1 MKLDSYTT
9 KLKSNHLAVKVI
21 IFASLIQFIHSLEF
35 MMMVPLSS
43 DIVTGMHFNKTY
55 TGYITGIYVIS
66 SSLSSL
72 VFSSVLDKF
81 DRKKGILIS
90 LIGMSL
96 MTYFTTL
103 SWSFSSVMIF
113 RTLAGLFS
121 GPLISLSMSMILD
134 YVPDNKK
141 SFAFAIVT
149 SMLSVSSIVGVPI
162 SLILSAH
169 AGWRLPITVL
179 AIIGATMSVL
189 IIIVLPKMKKHLGKL
204 KVPQPSNML
213 SNPVFLKSFILTG
226 MSIFSTFLIVPQIAL
241 YIQLN
246 LGMSRDNLSLYYL
259 IAGVYSFIIIN
270 ICGRLN
276 DKKGYVFVI
285 TLTSFALTFIVLR
298 AFIFV
303 SADPAVIALFSGFMA
318 FSMGRTVVSVL
329 SSTAYAKPWERA
341 NYMSL
346 QNASQGIFTGI
357 ASFVS
362 SSIVYVNNGKL
373 HNMNIVALMSLST
386 FIIVPLLSLSLRRSQ
401 NTYSRINIIRHSSHA
416 L

>member
-1 MKLDSYTT
+1 MKLNC
-9 KLKSNHLAVKVI
+9 NHLTVKVI
-21 IFASLIQFIHSLEF
+21 VFAALIQFLHSLEF
-35 MMMVPLSS
+35 MMMVPISS
-43 DIVTGMHFNKTY
+43 DLVTSMHFNKAY
-55 TGYITGIYVIS
+55 TGYITGIYVIA

-72 VFSSVLDKF
+72 FFSSVLDKF

-103 SWSFSSVMIF
+103 SWSFSSVIIF
-113 RTLAGLFS
+113 RTLAGLFA

-134 YVPDNKK
+134 YVSNNKK
-141 SFAFAIVT
+141 TFAFAIVT

-169 AGWRLPITVL
+169 AGWHLPMTVL
-179 AIIGATMSVL
+179 AIMGAIIAVL
-189 IIIVLPKMKKHLGKL
+189 ITIVLPEMKKHLGK
-204 KVPQPSNML
+204 KKPPQSSNML
-213 SNPVFLKSFILTG
+213 SNPIFLKSFILTG
-226 MSIFSTFLIVPQIAL
+226 LSIFATFLIVPQIAL

-246 LGMSRDNLSLYYL
+246 LGMSRDNLSFYYL

-270 ICGRLN
+270 ICGKIN
-276 DKKGYVFVI
+276 DKKGFVFVI
-285 TLTSFALTFIVLR
+285 TLTSFALAFIILR

-303 SADPAVIALFSGFMA
+303 SAEPAVIALFAGFMA

-329 SSTAYAKPWERA
+329 SSTAYTKPWERA

-346 QNASQGIFTGI
+346 QNASQGIFTGV

-362 SSIVYVNNGKL
+362 SSIIYVNNGKL
-373 HNMNIVALMSLST
+373 HNMNVVALMSLSA

-401 NTYSRINIIRHSSHA
+401 NAYQEK
-416 L
+416 